1 MSTGFSEFPTQTL
14 FLPMIVQ
21 DYSIIEG
28 MSMTI
33 IVSIIM
39 YNTIDNYVYCIDN
52 YVQSIDNN
60 VFEKS
65 HRQVYDRLNNDIDL
79 SRTINNHRHSPFHSI
94 K

>member
-1 MSTGFSEFPTQTL
+1 
-14 FLPMIVQ
+14 MIVQ